1 MQRVAAKFVL
11 CLLTEEQKTNHHK
24 VGQEIFDRANNDEN
38 FLIISR
44 VYGCDVE
51 TETQSS
57 QWVSKTSHSP
67 KSTSYSVKY
76 EDAVYSFLVAKVLF
90 TMNFYLVTRL
100 STKR

>member
-57 QWVSKTSHSP
+57 SGSQKRHTAQKARHIQSNMKM
-67 KSTSYSVKY
+67 
-76 EDAVYSFLVAKVLF
+76 LF
-90 TMNFYLVTRL
+90 TLFWLRRFY
-100 STKR
+100 SP